1 MLKHTVALALA
12 ALVSAACEVRTET
25 AGRAEGAFE
34 RTLKVSRPASLEVT
48 SRSGSIRV
56 LGNAGG
62 ASEDIHI
69 VRRIRAYDTVWWPD
83 TYRAADRGKEL
94 EADPP
99 IEQPGNSTRVGDLS
113 DWWSQRG
120 VAVSYEVTV
129 PPDTRVTTST
139 RSGDQLIE
147 VIRGSVD
154 ASSRSGALRLG
165 DVRGSLTLSTR
176 SGDIVVSGTPT
187 ADWQVRTR
195 SGDVSLRVP
204 PETGFDIEARTRSGI
219 IVTNREGSGEFDR
232 RSLQSRVR
240 GGGALVSVTT
250 RSGSIHLE

>member
-69 VRRIRAYDTVWWPD
+69 VGRIRAYDTVWWPD
-83 TYRAADRGKEL
+83 TYRAGDRVKEL

-99 IEQPGNSTRVGDLS
+99 IEQHGNTIRVGDLS

-139 RSGDQLIE
+139 RSGD
-147 VIRGSVD
+147 V
-154 ASSRSGALRLG
+154 RS
-165 DVRGSLTLSTR
+165 SLTLSTR
-176 SGDIVVSGTPT
+176 SGDVVVSGTPT

-240 GGGALVSVTT
+240 GGGALVSVTS